1 MTFGIKSSRHWL
13 MPGVFFLLTL
23 LLSGC
28 ATQTRMLLKQTPAHL
43 PPRVELTSTPFFAQ
57 ERYQCGPATLAMSLN
72 AAGIGIS
79 PDSLVPQVFVPKRE
93 GSFQPEMRA
102 AGRRNGAFSMTIPPR
117 LDALLSEVAAGNP
130 VIVLQNL
137 SLPISP
143 LWHYA
148 LVIGYDLN
156 QEEIILRSGTT
167 ERLAMPVSTFEH
179 TWKRS
184 DFWGM
189 VTLPPGRLPATAE
202 QGTAS
207 DALVAFEKNAS
218 PAQARK
224 AYEAA
229 LKRWPDS
236 LVLQLGLGNTAYA
249 AGDRP
254 AAAEVFRRATEK
266 HPDSAPAFNNLAT
279 VLADLGRFDEAKQA
293 AQKAVDLGGPW
304 REASMATL
312 RSIEATQSKTAR

>member
-1 MTFGIKSSRHWL
+1 MTFSIKGSRHWL

-23 LLSGC
+23 LSGC
-28 ATQTRMLLKQTPAHL
+28 ATQTRMLLKETPAQL
-43 PPRVELTSTPFFAQ
+43 PPRAEITSTPFFAQ
-57 ERYQCGPATLAMSLN
+57 ERYQCGPAALAMSLN

-79 PDSLVPQVFVPKRE
+79 PDLLVPQVFVPKRE
-93 GSFQPEMRA
+93 GSFQPEMLA

-137 SLPISP
+137 SLPIAP

-148 LVIGYDLN
+148 LVIGYDLS

-167 ERLAMPVSTFEH
+167 ERLVMQVSTFEH

-184 DFWGM
+184 DYWGM
-189 VTLPPGRLPATAE
+189 VTLPPGRLPVTAE
-202 QGTAS
+202 QGAAG

-218 PAQARK
+218 PVQARK

-229 LKRWPDS
+229 SKRWPDS

-254 AAAEVFRRATEK
+254 AAAEAFRRATEQ
-266 HPDSAPAFNNLAT
+266 HPESAPAFNNLAT
-279 VLADLGRFDEAKQA
+279 VLAELGRFDEAKQA

-304 REASMATL
+304 RETSAATL
-312 RSIEATQSKTAR
+312 RSIEATPSKAGR